1 MPLSHDMEEPNHNY
15 TDSALRAGD
24 NDDNPE
30 RPVGEFITTV
40 VSNDWVNDEYKH
52 MVLRAHDHALQ
63 AYAGQMFHLLCPSPD
78 GAEVWMRRPMSVYRV
93 DRKAGHVEFLYKAT
107 GRGTRGMASLQA
119 GDDFN
124 IAGPLG
130 HGFHLD
136 PGWKNIVVLG
146 RGVGLATLAPLSQL
160 AAERKVG
167 VTAILSARHQGV
179 VMSKDLF
186 EGLGAHVITVLDTD
200 NSSAVENVERLL
212 RQLIAEGKADAFF
225 TCGSSRLLRLMQQLG
240 KEHGI
245 PGQVAMEQI
254 MVCGFGACYVC
265 VRTFEIDGKRV
276 LKRVCRDGP
285 VFNMQEAV
293 GW

>member
-1 MPLSHDMEEPNHNY
+1 MPPDPNANY
-15 TDSALRAGD
+15 TNSALRTGD
-24 NDDNPE
+24 ADLNPQ
-30 RPVGEFITTV
+30 RLVGEFISEV
-40 VSNDWVNDEYKH
+40 VSNEWVNDEYKH
-52 MVLRAHDHALQ
+52 VVLKVHPHAVK

-93 DRKAGHVEFLYKAT
+93 DKANGQVEFLYKT
-107 GRGTRGMASLQA
+107 EGRGTRGMAMLEP

-130 HGFHLD
+130 HGFTLE
-136 PGWKNIVVLG
+136 PAWRNIVVLG

-160 AAERKVG
+160 AADNKVG
-167 VTAILSARHQGV
+167 VTAILSARNPSV
-179 VMSKDLF
+179 VMSRDLF
-186 EGLGAHVITVLDTD
+186 EGLGAKTLTVLDTD
-200 NSSAVENVERLL
+200 GSSAVENVEKILEG
-212 RQLIAEGKADAFF
+212 LIAEKKADAFF
-225 TCGSSRLLRLMQQLG
+225 TCGSNRLLKLMQRLG
-240 KEHGI
+240 KKHSI

-265 VRTFEIDGKRV
+265 MRTFEVDGKRV
-276 LKRVCRDGP
+276 LRRVCRDGP

>member
-1 MPLSHDMEEPNHNY
+1 MPLDPNGNY
-15 TDSALRAGD
+15 TTSALRPGD
-24 NDDNPE
+24 VDPYPQ
-30 RPVGEFITTV
+30 RLVGEFIGTV
-40 VSNDWVNDEYKH
+40 VSNDDVNEEYKH
-52 MVLRAHDHALQ
+52 VVLKVHEHALR

-93 DRKAGHVEFLYKAT
+93 DKAAGQVEFLYKAE
-107 GRGTRGMASLQA
+107 GRGTRGMGTLTA

-130 HGFHLD
+130 QGFRLQ
-136 PGWKNIVVLG
+136 PSWKNIVVLG

-160 AAERKVG
+160 AAELGVG
-167 VTAILSARHQGV
+167 VTAILSARHAGV
-179 VMSKDLF
+179 VMSRELF
-186 EGLGAHVITVLDTD
+186 EGLGARVITMLDSD
-200 NSSAVENVERLL
+200 GSSDVENVEKIL
-212 RQLIAEGKADAFF
+212 RQLIADGKADAFF
-225 TCGSSRLLRLMQQLG
+225 TCGSNRLLKLMQRLG
-240 KEHGI
+240 KQHDI

-265 VRTFEIDGKRV
+265 MRTFMVDGKKV
-276 LKRVCRDGP
+276 LRRVCRDGP